1 MFDLDQN
8 QQENNE
14 ENVNTSTPDLN
25 TDNKSDLIDFRNINN
40 NFQPQKTIPKKLS
53 DNLVNPS
60 PAQNNLSFDPDGFLA
75 HVKSSS
81 GKTPKAN
88 DLIELKNVNSK
99 NEVIKLNELPKDDD
113 HWSVQSS
120 DQDTIQDNNIRNDD
134 VELKNLIHAASA
146 SVKNENSD
154 SHYKLLTSSEKS
166 SEERKIS
173 ANKLDEDDE
182 IVLKPSK
189 RKVDKEKDKDNKD
202 FKNNDVVLNIENR
215 K

>member
-1 MFDLDQN
+1 MEN
-8 QQENNE
+8 NNE
-14 ENVNTSTPDLN
+14 ENVDTSTPDLN
-25 TDNKSDLIDFRNINN
+25 NENKSDLIDFKNINN
-40 NFQPQKTIPKKLS
+40 NFQPQKASAKKQS

-60 PAQNNLSFDPDGFLA
+60 PNHNNMSFDPSGFLA
-75 HVKSSS
+75 HVKPSS
-81 GKTPKAN
+81 GKSPRVETN
-88 DLIELKNVNSK
+88 LIDLKSANSK
-99 NEVIKLNELPKDDD
+99 NEVIKLNELPKDDDD

-134 VELKNLIHAASA
+134 VEIKNLIHAASA

-173 ANKLDEDDE
+173 ANNPKDEE

-189 RKVDKEKDKDNKD
+189 RKLDQQKDNKD
-202 FKNNDVVLNIENR
+202 RERDSKDIRNEDIILNVEKR